1 MANDQE
7 KEEPVTATILLTP
20 TDYQA
25 IGVAVTTIS
34 RLENLLVHVNT
45 IFEFGVG
52 TPPNEAK
59 HRPKMQAMMK
69 KSFRKRADL
78 LVENVRKKTGS
89 EDSRKRVKDFF
100 DEVLKWRDFLCHGTI
115 EKLPDGR
122 LKGQFWDRLSFDK
135 DHGHIEHTFTA
146 HDLYKLSQ
154 GVLEMSAWLFEEFG
168 IEQHI
173 TAHRSRKQ

>member
-1 MANDQE
+1 MADDQN
-7 KEEPVTATILLTP
+7 KEERPKATILLTP

-34 RLENLLVHVNT
+34 QLESLLGHVNT

-59 HRPKMQAMMK
+59 HRPRMQAMMK

-78 LVENVRKKTGS
+78 LVENVHKKTGS
-89 EDSRKRVKDFF
+89 EDSAQRVRAFLDN
-100 DEVLKWRDFLCHGTI
+100 VIKWRDFLCHGTF

-122 LKGQFWDRLSFDK
+122 LKGRFWDRLSFDK
-135 DHGHIEHTFTA
+135 DRGHIEHIFVA
-146 HDLYKLSQ
+146 HDLYQLST
-154 GVLEMSAWLFEEFG
+154 GVLEMSSWLFDEFD
-168 IEQHI
+168 IEQDVK
-173 TAHRSRKQ
+173 ARQAQ